1 MRFLA
6 ILRRKG
12 HGLGHDELGTREGG
26 WDGFRSE
33 PPPLPRCT
41 QRDRLQRLVAVA
53 LQCEKSAVGADLRI
67 VFDGVTLGGAHRRT
81 VLGVDRPDMQPV
93 GVILTGR
100 IDQALAV
107 LAEDDVCDLELSHR
121 ECAGLPAT
129 HGDGI

>member
-12 HGLGHDELGTREGG
+12 RGLGHDELGTREGRR
-26 WDGFRSE
+26 DGFRSE
-33 PPPLPRCT
+33 PPPLPLRT
-41 QRDRLQRLVAVA
+41 QRDRMQRLVAIA
-53 LQCEKSAVGADLRI
+53 LQRKKSAVGADLRI
-67 VFDGVTLGGAHRRT
+67 VFDGVALGGVHRRT

-93 GVILTGR
+93 GVILSGR

-107 LAEDDVCDLELSHR
+107 LAEDDVCDLELSRR
-121 ECAGLPAT
+121 ECADRPAP